1 MPDSPILEGLN
12 EAQRRAVT
20 AGTGPYLILAGP
32 GSGKTRVL
40 THRIAYLVEEMAVPA
55 YRIMAV
61 TFTNKAAREMQHR
74 AQRLLSRAD
83 GSTAYNGLLIGTF
96 HSICARF
103 LRIEHEHT
111 PYTQDYAIFDT
122 RDQLAAVKKAALG
135 RGVDI
140 KRFTP
145 RSLLNAISDQ
155 KNELRTPE
163 VYADRVDT
171 YFDEIA
177 SRVYAGY
184 QDILREANALDF
196 DDLLMQTVFLFQRY
210 PEVAEKYQGRL
221 EHVLV
226 DEFQDTNFAQ
236 YKLVQALAAPQNNV
250 FAVGDA
256 DQSIYAFRG
265 ADYRNVLRFER
276 DYADHTTVLL
286 EQNYRSTQTILDAA
300 MAIIDRNPNRTPKRL
315 FTDRGAGEK
324 IMLFEAYDEDEEA
337 GFIVDQI
344 VRFNEEAEYNPGECA
359 VMYRTNAQSRALEG
373 AFKRAGVPYR
383 LIGATAFYQRA
394 EIKDLL
400 AYLRVIVNPSDA
412 IGLERVINTPPR
424 GIGNKTLETLS
435 DWAGQLGLSLGAA
448 LLSLLAGAEGPFSPR
463 ARKALEQFAAL
474 LAGWQTLAAEGKSPL
489 EVLDAVLD
497 DIGFASYLNTGGRD
511 DVDRWDNVMELRE
524 AAAEFNG
531 QDLITFLTEV
541 ALVSDVDVR
550 DDEVEAPSLMTLH
563 SAKGLEFPVVFICG
577 IAEGTLPH
585 TRSVEADI
593 WPATP
598 RPCRRN
604 VACCTWA

>member
-1 MPDSPILEGLN
+1 M
-12 EAQRRAVT
+12 
-20 AGTGPYLILAGP
+20 
-32 GSGKTRVL
+32 
-40 THRIAYLVEEMAVPA
+40 
-55 YRIMAV
+55 
-61 TFTNKAAREMQHR
+61 
-74 AQRLLSRAD
+74 
-83 GSTAYNGLLIGTF
+83 
-96 HSICARF
+96 
-103 LRIEHEHT
+103 
-111 PYTQDYAIFDT
+111 
-122 RDQLAAVKKAALG
+122 
-135 RGVDI
+135 
-140 KRFTP
+140 
-145 RSLLNAISDQ
+145 
-155 KNELRTPE
+155 
-163 VYADRVDT
+163 
-171 YFDEIA
+171 
-177 SRVYAGY
+177 
-184 QDILREANALDF
+184 DF

-236 YKLVQALAAPQNNV
+236 YKLVQALAAPQHNV

-324 IMLFEAYDEDEEA
+324 IALFEAYDEDEEA
-337 GFIVDQI
+337 RFIVDQI

-424 GIGNKTLETLS
+424 GIGNKTLETLA
-435 DWAGQLGLSLGAA
+435 DWAGQLGLTLGAA

-463 ARKALEQFAAL
+463 ARKSLEQFAAL
-474 LAGWQTLAAEGKSPL
+474 LAGWQTLVAEGKSPL
-489 EVLDAVLD
+489 EVLDAVAGRHRLRQLPEHRRPRRRRPLGERRGAARGGGGIQRPGFDHLPDRGRPGLGRGRARRRGRGPVPD
-497 DIGFASYLNTGGRD
+497 DPAQRQGPGIPRGLHLRDRGGHAAPHAQRGS
-511 DVDRWDNVMELRE
+511 RHLRRRRGP
-524 AAAEFNG
+524 AG
-531 QDLITFLTEV
+531 GT
-541 ALVSDVDVR
+541 AL
-550 DDEVEAPSLMTLH
+550 
-563 SAKGLEFPVVFICG
+563 
-577 IAEGTLPH
+577 
-585 TRSVEADI
+585 
-593 WPATP
+593 
-598 RPCRRN
+598 
-604 VACCTWA
+604 CCTWA